1 MARPPHRGWESGATA
16 VETALV
22 LPVFIAFVLG
32 ILNLGWALYCGAEV
46 RHAVERSTRLLI
58 KDPTTSATTIQ
69 TAVRARLDAADP
81 NAVTLTKTTQTVG
94 TGGGI
99 ALLNWTYAY
108 SVEAPFIDT
117 VTFHFDSH
125 MAVPLRY

>member
-1 MARPPHRGWESGATA
+1 MARRRRGWDAGTAA

-22 LPVFIAFVLG
+22 LPVFLAFVFG
-32 ILNLGWALYCGAEV
+32 ILNVGWALYCGAEV

-69 TAVRARLDAADP
+69 TAVRDQLSAADP
-81 NAVTLTKTTQTVG
+81 SAVTLTKSTTAVG
-94 TGGGI
+94 TGGGV
-99 ALLNWTYAY
+99 ANLNWTYAY
-108 SVEAPFIDT
+108 SVSAPFIDT
-117 VTFHFDSH
+117 VTFNFDSS

>member
-1 MARPPHRGWESGATA
+1 MARRRRGWESGAAA

-22 LPVFIAFVLG
+22 LPVFLAFVFG

-58 KDPTTSATTIQ
+58 KDPTTSASTIQ
-69 TAVRARLDAADP
+69 TAVRARLHAANP
-81 NAVTLTKTTQTVG
+81 NSVTLTKTTTAVG
-94 TGGGI
+94 TGGGV
-99 ALLNWTYAY
+99 ANLNWTYAY
-108 SVEAPFIDT
+108 SVSAPFIDT
-117 VTFHFDSH
+117 VTLNFNST

>member
-1 MARPPHRGWESGATA
+1 MARQRRGWDAGTAA

-22 LPVFIAFVLG
+22 LPVFLAFVFG

-58 KDPTTSATTIQ
+58 KDPTTSASTIQ
-69 TAVRARLDAADP
+69 TAVRAQLAAADP
-81 NAVTLTKTTQTVG
+81 NAVTLTKSTTAVG
-94 TGGGI
+94 TGGGV
-99 ALLNWTYAY
+99 ATLSWTYAY
-108 SVEAPFIDT
+108 SVSAPFLNT
-117 VTFHFDSH
+117 ATFNFDSN